1 MQLWNSIRV
10 LFDVKHS
17 CFFQIHYQAA
27 SLWDYKHLT
36 WWVPQEPPLKPVEDM
51 DSHGDD
57 EEEVEELNGDSED
70 VEAEKAR
77 KRQPL
82 YYQLCPK

>member
-1 MQLWNSIRV
+1 M
-10 LFDVKHS
+10 
-17 CFFQIHYQAA
+17 
-27 SLWDYKHLT
+27 
-36 WWVPQEPPLKPVEDM
+36 PQEPPLKPVEDV

-82 YYQLCPK
+82 YYQLCTK